1 MTTLSLFQILP
12 TPVTERIVDYAADY
26 EPDMPSFNPV
36 DVNIRLVI
44 RCAESEAKEQ
54 LVWQLPLLWVSKE
67 LLMEVSLRDIYFGH
81 ALGIPSRQYD
91 IVCVF
96 PKVRSLEF
104 QFTVI
109 YSGSNIVVDSLE
121 IRQNIS
127 AFVQHIGQMVPMAC
141 KTFVSLFDD
150 LVSQLYQLAAEI
162 TFVVL
167 IRDAF
172 ASCSAASVACI
183 YNIKLSDIL
192 DYDRST
198 PSSLQTSL
206 RYAKAPA
213 HLYAKELKIS
223 VDVQGVYSGAAL
235 KELSRR
241 CFINHAFPMVRSIRF
256 YLHLPSGTEHQA
268 FIAITSPDT
277 DSSTSTFVERIKH
290 MAPMLKNISIL
301 LSPDDNRPH
310 SPAQQLNI
318 LAAQLSHLAVDI
330 AYNIRHQSV
339 ILDQKLC
346 RLRRLAY
353 VIFDSNE
360 GGEQIMH
367 LARRSA
373 STLQFLDI
381 LLTTNIDTTDLIHND
396 DGSYVHI
403 DAKSDPGLGIF
414 ETDVA
419 YTRFVLTIG
428 ANAPVRTITDSRI
441 GPGLRSVIPVFG
453 EYTCIQVLA
462 LENLHLNL

>member
-1 MTTLSLFQILP
+1 MPIL
-12 TPVTERIVDYAADY
+12 TAC
-26 EPDMPSFNPV
+26 PD
-36 DVNIRLVI
+36 
-44 RCAESEAKEQ
+44 
-54 LVWQLPLLWVSKE
+54 
-67 LLMEVSLRDIYFGH
+67 
-81 ALGIPSRQYD
+81 
-91 IVCVF
+91 
-96 PKVRSLEF
+96 
-104 QFTVI
+104 
-109 YSGSNIVVDSLE
+109 
-121 IRQNIS
+121 
-127 AFVQHIGQMVPMAC
+127 
-141 KTFVSLFDD
+141 
-150 LVSQLYQLAAEI
+150 
-162 TFVVL
+162 
-167 IRDAF
+167 F
-172 ASCSAASVACI
+172 ASSVYTCI
-183 YNIKLSDIL
+183 FRVYNIKLSDIL

-206 RYAKAPA
+206 GYARVSA

-223 VDVQGVYSGAAL
+223 VDVRGVYSGGAL
-235 KELSRR
+235 KVLSRR

-256 YLHLPSGTEHQA
+256 YLHLPSATEHQA

-277 DSSTSTFVERIKH
+277 DSSISTFVERIKH

-381 LLTTNIDTTDLIHND
+381 LLTTNIDTTDLIHNN
-396 DGSYVHI
+396 DGSYVQYLCLHALKLRGYH
-403 DAKSDPGLGIF
+403 DSDVP
-414 ETDVA
+414 
-419 YTRFVLTIG
+419 RQ
-428 ANAPVRTITDSRI
+428 
-441 GPGLRSVIPVFG
+441 PVFPG
-453 EYTCIQVLA
+453 AVPFPSLWRLDIGSMNPFGDDTAFMGNAATL
-462 LENLHLNL
+462 

>member
-1 MTTLSLFQILP
+1 
-12 TPVTERIVDYAADY
+12 
-26 EPDMPSFNPV
+26 
-36 DVNIRLVI
+36 
-44 RCAESEAKEQ
+44 
-54 LVWQLPLLWVSKE
+54 
-67 LLMEVSLRDIYFGH
+67 
-81 ALGIPSRQYD
+81 
-91 IVCVF
+91 
-96 PKVRSLEF
+96 
-104 QFTVI
+104 
-109 YSGSNIVVDSLE
+109 
-121 IRQNIS
+121 
-127 AFVQHIGQMVPMAC
+127 
-141 KTFVSLFDD
+141 
-150 LVSQLYQLAAEI
+150 
-162 TFVVL
+162 
-167 IRDAF
+167 
-172 ASCSAASVACI
+172 
-183 YNIKLSDIL
+183 
-192 DYDRST
+192 
-198 PSSLQTSL
+198 
-206 RYAKAPA
+206 
-213 HLYAKELKIS
+213 
-223 VDVQGVYSGAAL
+223 
-235 KELSRR
+235 
-241 CFINHAFPMVRSIRF
+241 MVRSIRF
-256 YLHLPSGTEHQA
+256 YLHLPSATEHQA

-277 DSSTSTFVERIKH
+277 DSSISTFVERIKH

-381 LLTTNIDTTDLIHND
+381 LLTTNIDTTDLIHNN
-396 DGSYVHI
+396 DGSYVHLSPGTARILREYRVFTPISHPRLQYVSI

-419 YTRFVLTIG
+419 YTQLVLTIG
-428 ANAPVRTITDSRI
+428 ANAPVRTITDSRF

-462 LENLHLNL
+462 LENLYLNL